1 MRKILLA
8 VDDTQGSVHAADVL
22 VDLFSAVKTAS
33 VVLVYVEKMLGRSI
47 VGEALESEPEM
58 QEMREALKGTPYQ
71 ERLDQ
76 RGKRIITFYEKKLAD
91 AGISNV
97 ASVVRE
103 GHPAEEILATA
114 EEHDA
119 DLIVVGSRGGRQ
131 HRFLLG
137 SVSREVANSSHRPVL
152 IARR

>member
-1 MRKILLA
+1 MKKVLLA
-8 VDDTQGSVHAADVL
+8 IDDTQGSLHAAEVL
-22 VDLFSAVKTAS
+22 IDLFSAAKPAA

-47 VGEALESEPEM
+47 IGEALESEPEM
-58 QEMREALKGTPYQ
+58 QELREALKGTPYQ

-76 RGKRIITFYEKKLAD
+76 RGERIITFYEKKLAD
-91 AGISNV
+91 AGISKV
-97 ASVVRE
+97 ESVVRE

-114 EEHDA
+114 EERNA

-137 SVSREVANSSHRPVL
+137 SVSREVTNSSHIPVL

>member
-8 VDDTQGSVHAADVL
+8 IDNTQGSLHAADVL
-22 VDLFSAVKTAS
+22 IDLFSAVKTAT

-47 VGEALESEPEM
+47 IGEALESEPDME
-58 QEMREALKGTPYQ
+58 EMRKALKGTPYQ

-76 RGKRIITFYEKKLAD
+76 RGKKIITFFKSKLAD
-91 AGISNV
+91 AGISKV
-97 ASVVRE
+97 ESVLRE
-103 GHPAEEILATA
+103 GHPAEEILAVA
-114 EEHDA
+114 EEQNA

-137 SVSREVANSSHRPVL
+137 SVSREVTNSSHIPVL